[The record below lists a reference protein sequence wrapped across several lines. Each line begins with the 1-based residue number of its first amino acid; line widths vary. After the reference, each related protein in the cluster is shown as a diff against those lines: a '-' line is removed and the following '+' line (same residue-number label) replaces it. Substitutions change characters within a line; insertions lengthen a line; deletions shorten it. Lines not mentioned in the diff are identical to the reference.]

1 MQDSL
6 LHLVD
11 ILLSYVFSTNPIF
24 YLENARREIAVGN
37 VRKYQSYMN
46 AVKAIIAS
54 FAVDEILNFMEGQ

>member
-6 LHLVD
+6 MHMVG

-37 VRKYQSYMN
+37 LQKSYN
-46 AVKAIIAS
+46 YIQALLELVEGS
-54 FAVDEILNFMEGQ
+54 TVDMWIDFMGG